1 MHFPPPH
8 PPQCQLYSLVSQLDE
23 AVNLLGRDLRLE
35 LLLIDDHEELG
46 PRNLAK
52 ALRIKLIEYISP
64 FIFQQKLLCP

>member
-1 MHFPPPH
+1 MHFAPH
-8 PPQCQLYSLVSQLDE
+8 PVKCKLYLLVSQLDE
-23 AVNLLGRDLRLE
+23 VVNLFWRDLRLE
-35 LLLIDDHEELG
+35 LLLIDDDEELG